1 MASKAAQKGARAE
14 YKARDMLRAA
24 SGLTWE
30 RCPAS
35 GALGAQFKMKGDLY
49 VPGEGNL
56 YTVELKHYK
65 EDHLSSKI
73 LTNTTSPLFD
83 WWKQTL
89 READQNGNEPLLV
102 YKWDRSKFYIATK
115 EFYPAPKHLFISELK
130 AYVYDF
136 DKFLQNNNITKWV
149 KG

>member
-1 MASKAAQKGARAE
+1 MASKQAAKGSRAE
-14 YKARDMLRAA
+14 YKVRDLLREHT
-24 SGLTWE
+24 GLQWE

-49 VPGEGNL
+49 VPGKGNL
-56 YTVELKHYK
+56 YTVECKSYK

-83 WWKQTL
+83 WWEQTD
-89 READQNGNEPLLV
+89 REAEQNGNEPLLV
-102 YKWDRSKFYIATK
+102 YKWDRSKFYIMTYDW
-115 EFYPAPKHLFISELK
+115 FDAPKHIYISQLNT
-130 AYVYDF
+130 YVYDLN
-136 DKFLQNNNITKWV
+136 KFLAEENITKWV